1 MAFNVNQFKS
11 SIADFGKLRAHNYE
25 VGVSIP
31 NFMRNATLTSSDG
44 TVTSVHKVAER
55 LVFRIDQVNTP
66 PSQLLSAEIARYG
79 IGPTQKIP
87 YNAYFPDI
95 SFSVLLDRKADFW
108 HFWYDWTRYIFEYNG
123 RETPGS
129 RIPKL
134 VSRYKEDYT
143 STMQIV
149 LYDEFKEV
157 VKRINLYDAFP
168 SGIRD
173 IPLSWNDQQDLLRIG
188 VSISYSHFSVE
199 QGGLNL

>member
-31 NFMRNATLTSSDG
+31 AFMTGSTLISGDG
-44 TVTSVHKVAER
+44 TETSVNKIAER
-55 LVFRIDQVNTP
+55 LRFRIDQVSIP

-87 YNAYFPDI
+87 YNAYFQDI
-95 SFSVLLDRKADFW
+95 SFSVLLDKKADFW
-108 HFWYDWTRYIFEYNG
+108 HFWYDWTRFIFEYNG
-123 RETPGS
+123 TETPGE
-129 RIPKL
+129 RIPKYI
-134 VSRYKEDYT
+134 SRYKEEYT

-188 VSISYSHFSVE
+188 ISISYSHYTID
-199 QGGLNL
+199 